1 MINVDRSWYL
11 SGKFQKISNTE
22 FDRFPKNFNIIA
34 CQIQRNPHIPF
45 QITVRLTS
53 KNSLVLSGSP
63 ESLSILIATRSPTSS
78 AVFSVSVG
86 CHLPSYTLPNA
97 PLPEER
103 TQC

>member
-1 MINVDRSWYL
+1 MVNVDRSWYL
-11 SGKFQKISNTE
+11 SGKFQKKSNTE
-22 FDRFPKNFNIIA
+22 FDRFLKNFNIIA
-34 CQIQRNPHIPF
+34 CQIQRNPHIP
-45 QITVRLTS
+45 VRLTS

-63 ESLSILIATRSPTSS
+63 ESLSILIATRRPTSS